1 MNDVALVAPKYI
13 PSDRQDNEEVNMV
26 ITSGNIINLSL
37 YKNIEGFNE
46 ELFVDFV
53 DFDLCYQIKEKGLI
67 ISEYPNKSK
76 PLPYYFLIRNR
87 LIAAISEH
95 ICVIEANYKSG
106 TMNTVAYG
114 LEYGK
119 DICCVPSLAN
129 NNSGCNKLIKEGA
142 KLVENLNDILEG

>member
-1 MNDVALVAPKYI
+1 ML
-13 PSDRQDNEEVNMV
+13 
-26 ITSGNIINLSL
+26 T
-37 YKNIEGFNE
+37 
-46 ELFVDFV
+46 
-53 DFDLCYQIKEKGLI
+53 
-67 ISEYPNKSK
+67 
-76 PLPYYFLIRNR
+76 
-87 LIAAISEH
+87 SEH